1 MIKASVLARE
11 IIAAEVDLAKFEL
24 PEAELV
30 SISKDAE
37 VLIKFSKEIQFPT
50 DLLLAVNGSVK
61 KDHYMNDDL
70 GELIT
75 VESLFTLQMMSS
87 ETMVISENLKSWR
100 ISSLTSKEIKIAL
113 TFAKPHDVSQGD
125 EHDVL
130 SVYAGL
136 GAFKDKDGINLPSF
150 EFLKGDLPP

>member
-37 VLIKFSKEIQFPT
+37 VLIKLSKDIQFPN
-50 DLLLAVNGSVK
+50 DLLQAINSFNRAAK
-61 KDHYMNDDL
+61 NDRKMNDDL
-70 GELIT
+70 GEPIM

-87 ETMVISENLKSWR
+87 ETEFISENLISWR
-100 ISSLTSKEIKIAL
+100 LSSMTQKEIKIAL
-113 TFAKPHDVSQGD
+113 TFAKPLDVS
-125 EHDVL
+125 
-130 SVYAGL
+130 
-136 GAFKDKDGINLPSF
+136 
-150 EFLKGDLPP
+150 

>member
-1 MIKASVLARE
+1 
-11 IIAAEVDLAKFEL
+11 
-24 PEAELV
+24 
-30 SISKDAE
+30 
-37 VLIKFSKEIQFPT
+37 
-50 DLLLAVNGSVK
+50 
-61 KDHYMNDDL
+61 MNDDL

-113 TFAKPHDVSQGD
+113 TFAKPLDVSQGD

-150 EFLKGDLPP
+150 EFFKEDLPP